1 MKDLSGGVLPARII
15 FFLRLPASCG
25 RRGRIV
31 RSSGLNRAVV
41 EAQSCGRCGPIE
53 RSLQPDCAVPARREA
68 AQEGLCKA
76 FGLLKK
82 RFGLFIKT
90 PKHFDQKPET
100 FFRALYGRETVAVD
114 LPVQVE
120 RIDIRHA

>member
-1 MKDLSGGVLPARII
+1 MRS
-15 FFLRLPASCG
+15 LRLD
-25 RRGRIV
+25 
-31 RSSGLNRAVV
+31 RAVV
-41 EAQSCGRCGPIE
+41 EAESCGPCSPF
-53 RSLQPDCAVPARREA
+53 PARREVA
-68 AQEGLCKA
+68 WEGLCKA

-100 FFRALYGRETVAVD
+100 FFHALYGRETVAVD

-120 RIDIRHA
+120 RIDVRHA

>member
-31 RSSGLNRAVV
+31 RSLRLNRAVV
-41 EAQSCGRCGPIE
+41 EAESCGRCSPIV
-53 RSLQPDCAVPARREA
+53 RSFPARREA
-68 AQEGLCKA
+68 AWECLCKA

-90 PKHFDQKPET
+90 PKHFDQKSET

>member
-31 RSSGLNRAVV
+31 RALRRNRAGV
-41 EAQSCGRCGPIE
+41 EAESCGRCSPIVQ
-53 RSLQPDCAVPARREA
+53 SFPARREA
-68 AQEGLCKA
+68 ARKGLCKA

-100 FFRALYGRETVAVD
+100 FFHALYGRETVAVD

-120 RIDIRHA
+120 RIDVRHA

>member
-1 MKDLSGGVLPARII
+1 M
-15 FFLRLPASCG
+15 
-25 RRGRIV
+25 
-31 RSSGLNRAVV
+31 RSF
-41 EAQSCGRCGPIE
+41 
-53 RSLQPDCAVPARREA
+53 PARREA
-68 AQEGLCKA
+68 AWEGLCKA
-76 FGLLKK
+76 FGLLKKRFGLLKK

-120 RIDIRHA
+120 RIDVRHA

>member
-31 RSSGLNRAVV
+31 RSF
-41 EAQSCGRCGPIE
+41 
-53 RSLQPDCAVPARREA
+53 PARREA
-68 AQEGLCKA
+68 AWEGLCKA

-90 PKHFDQKPET
+90 PKHFDQKSET

-114 LPVQVE
+114 LPVQVK
-120 RIDIRHA
+120 RIDVRHA

>member
-1 MKDLSGGVLPARII
+1 MGKSILSFPLAASRCGKDKPVPD
-15 FFLRLPASCG
+15 
-25 RRGRIV
+25 
-31 RSSGLNRAVV
+31 RAVV
-41 EAQSCGRCGPIE
+41 GAESCGRCSPIV
-53 RSLQPDCAVPARREA
+53 RSFPARREA
-68 AQEGLCKA
+68 ARKGLCKA

-120 RIDIRHA
+120 RIDVRHA

>member
-31 RSSGLNRAVV
+31 RSSGPNRAVV
-41 EAQSCGRCGPIE
+41 A
-53 RSLQPDCAVPARREA
+53 ARREA
-68 AQEGLCKA
+68 AWEGLCKA

-120 RIDIRHA
+120 RIDVRHA

>member
-1 MKDLSGGVLPARII
+1 MKDLPGGILPVRII

-25 RRGRIV
+25 RCSPIV
-31 RSSGLNRAVV
+31 RSF
-41 EAQSCGRCGPIE
+41 
-53 RSLQPDCAVPARREA
+53 PARREA
-68 AQEGLCKA
+68 VREGLCKA

-120 RIDIRHA
+120 RIDVRHA